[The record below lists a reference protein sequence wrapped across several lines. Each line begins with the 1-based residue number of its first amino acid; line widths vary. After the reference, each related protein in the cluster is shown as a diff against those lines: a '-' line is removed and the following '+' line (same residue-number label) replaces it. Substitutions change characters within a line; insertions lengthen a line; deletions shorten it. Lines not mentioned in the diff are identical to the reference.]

1 MVGIGFETKA
11 HEVLLKVN
19 KVDMTFEDSGKAKID
34 DGRCIK
40 KFLFINFFSCFTN
53 CTRFNLYI

>member
-40 KFLFINFFSCFTN
+40 KFSFIFFFLLHKLHKT
-53 CTRFNLYI
+53 